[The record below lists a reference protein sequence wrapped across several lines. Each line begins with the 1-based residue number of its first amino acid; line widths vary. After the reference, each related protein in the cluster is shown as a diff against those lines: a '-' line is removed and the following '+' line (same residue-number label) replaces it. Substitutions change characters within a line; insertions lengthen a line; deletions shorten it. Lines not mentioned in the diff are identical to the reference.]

1 MRDKALTAICLGGL
15 LLLAACGKPSPSTGE
30 QPAQPTEPA
39 SAPAAPMTGAD
50 KKAILATLPTAYQTA
65 DLDDGQS
72 KFALCKSCHTTAVDG
87 ADTVGPNLH
96 GVFGRKAGS
105 KPGFN
110 YSDGLKA
117 SGVTWNADQI
127 DRWITDPRKVVPGTK
142 MTYAGMA
149 DAKSRTD
156 LIAYLAIAT
165 GAKAGS

>member
-1 MRDKALTAICLGGL
+1 MQDKALTAICLGGL
-15 LLLAACGKPSPSTGE
+15 LLLAACGKPSQPTGE
-30 QPAQPTEPA
+30 QPTEPA
-39 SAPAAPMTGAD
+39 PAPAAAPMTDAD
-50 KKAILATLPTAYQTA
+50 KKAILAALPAGYQTA

-87 ADTVGPNLH
+87 PDTVGPNLH
-96 GVFGRKAGS
+96 GVFGRKAGNKS
-105 KPGFN
+105 GFN

-117 SGVTWNADQI
+117 SGITWDAGQI

-156 LIAYLAIAT
+156 LIAYLAVAT
-165 GAKAGS
+165 GAKSGS